1 MNLGKDLKH
10 LFHEIIDFVRED
22 FNPWAYGWAIVFVAL
37 LVVLSYAF
45 HGYERFLLPMYRS
58 NTAWYIMPL
67 LYIAVWYMVAVPNL
81 LIRKEYDTLRDWRF
95 WIKPA
100 AFIALM
106 AVAISYCLPYQW
118 FRGGTLTNVD
128 TYFLRT
134 CWIYFDGI
142 VLVVLPLAIFK
153 YIFDRKIKGIYGLC
167 SNKQYLN
174 VYLIALLC
182 LLPFVA
188 AASFLPDFQS
198 YYPRFRPDYMGGAL
212 GMPMWAVITVF
223 ETSYGLDFIT
233 TEVFFR
239 GAMVIGL
246 ASILGPR
253 AVLPMAVFYCTVHF
267 GKPCLESVSAIF
279 GGYILGI
286 LANRTRHIWGGVCAH
301 LGIAFMMEIMGL
313 IHLFARMAAQ

>member
-1 MNLGKDLKH
+1 MSIKKDIRH
-10 LFHEIIDFVRED
+10 LFHEIIDFVKED
-22 FNPWAYGWAIVFVAL
+22 FNPWAYGWAAVFVAS
-37 LVVLSYAF
+37 LVVFSYVF
-45 HGYERFLLPMYRS
+45 NGYDKFILPLFYNKTS
-58 NTAWYIMPL
+58 WYLMPL
-67 LYIAVWYMVAVPNL
+67 LYIAVWYLVSVPNL
-81 LIRKEYDTLRDWRF
+81 LIRKEYHTLRDWRF
-95 WIKPA
+95 WVKPA

-106 AVAISYCLPYQW
+106 SVAISYSVPYQW
-118 FRGGTLTNVD
+118 FRNDSLTRID

-134 CWIYFDGI
+134 CWVYFDGI
-142 VLVVLPLAIFK
+142 LLVVVPLAIYK
-153 YIFDRKIKGIYGLC
+153 YLFDRDIKGIYGLC

-174 VYLIALLC
+174 VYLFALLC

-188 AASFLPDFQS
+188 AASFLPDFQA
-198 YYPRFRPDYMGGAL
+198 YYPRFRPDRMEGAL
-212 GMPMWAVITVF
+212 GMPMWGVTAVF
-223 ETSYGLDFIT
+223 ETCYGLDFLT

-286 LANRTRHIWGGVCAH
+286 LANRTKHIWGGVCAH

-313 IHLFARMAAQ
+313 IHLFARMG